1 MRLYFGL
8 NGTESFPRF
17 ESMRGQFILDTFWK
31 PIPHKW
37 HGIYKG
43 IFLDSG
49 AFSAWKKGE
58 TIDREAYADYALSS
72 DFDAVAGDLR
82 IGDADPDQTLA
93 DTEYLKNLG
102 LNALP
107 AYHQG
112 EPWEFLEH
120 LVSNYD
126 YIGLGCTEEYSVTN
140 SVRDWLYQCFWRICD
155 DEGHPR
161 VRVHGYRFTSRMSEF
176 PFWSVDSTS
185 WAQSHGSV
193 SMTSIGTKMP
203 WLLPLEVGELV
214 VKYYSRL
221 PRCSKLT
228 EPQQQELVF

>member
-8 NGTESFPRF
+8 SGKESFSRF
-17 ESMRGQFILDTFWK
+17 ETMRDQYILDTFWT

-37 HGIYKG
+37 HGTFKG

-58 TIDREAYADYALSS
+58 AIDREAYADYALSG

-82 IGDADPDQTLA
+82 IGDADPDQTLI
-93 DTEYLKNLG
+93 DTDYLSGLG

-112 EPWEFLEH
+112 EPWEFLDH
-120 LVSNYD
+120 LVESYE
-126 YIGLGCTEEYSVTN
+126 YIGLGCTEEFSVTN
-140 SVRDWLYQCFWRICD
+140 SVTDWLYKCFWRICD
-155 DEGHPR
+155 EKGHPR
-161 VRVHGYRFTSRMSEF
+161 VKVHGYRFTARMGDF

-193 SMTSIGTKMP
+193 SMTSLGTKMP

-221 PRCSKLT
+221 PRCSKLS
-228 EPQQQELVF
+228 EPRQEELLF